1 MKVNK
6 VILHCTASPDGK
18 KYTLEQLE
26 RDHKAR
32 GFLGI
37 GYHGVI
43 DIEGVYHNTRPY
55 DQAGAHC
62 VGENSQALGI
72 AMVGT
77 NRFSRRQF
85 QTLEENLDLLF
96 HRFDLCSHDLF
107 GHYQFQSAI
116 KQGKTCPNLSI
127 ELIRKWYD
135 DGGDALIEDYLL
147 EKK

>member
-1 MKVNK
+1 MVPNK

-18 KYTLEQLE
+18 DYTIEQLE

-43 DIEGVYHNTRPY
+43 TYDGKFYNTRPY
-55 DQAGAHC
+55 DKVGAHC
-62 VGENSQALGI
+62 IGENAQAIGI
-72 AMVGT
+72 ALVGT
-77 NRFSRRQF
+77 NKFSRDQF
-85 QTLEENLDLLF
+85 QALSDNLDTIF
-96 HRFDLCSHDLF
+96 HRFSLCSHDLF
-107 GHYQFQSAI
+107 GHYQFASAI

-135 DGGDALIEDYLL
+135 DGDDALIAEYLL